1 MSSSTSPPPTG
12 LLDQAGV
19 ADLPAALDLVRDTLV
34 DALAGVTRPYAGTT
48 VEQARRIVDGVDLDS
63 PVGDLAA
70 ALAKLRATYLD
81 HTVWVHHPRY
91 QAHVNCPVALP
102 AVVADVVASVVNTS
116 MDTWDQSGAATLVEQ
131 RLVGWVGE
139 RTGFGPGAGGTFTSG
154 GTQSNLH
161 GLLLAREAARAAG
174 TDPRRW
180 CVVVP
185 EHAHSSVRR
194 AAHLLG
200 ISPTTAAGGTAD
212 GVVPVACD
220 EQGRVRPDALDRALQ
235 GARLRGLV
243 PVAVVGTAGTTDLG
257 AVDPLDAVA
266 DVAARHDTWLHV
278 DAAYGGGLLLS
289 PTRRH
294 LLAGI
299 ERADSVTV
307 DLHKTWFQPVAC
319 SMLLVRR
326 APTLVRHHADYLNP
340 APAPGRATTRRH
352 PTSSTT
358 ACRRPVASTPSSPGS
373 RCACSGPTPWA
384 GSSTGS
390 ATWPKP
396 CGRISRP
403 TPRSRS

>member
-70 ALAKLRATYLD
+70 ALAELRATYLD

-91 QAHVNCPVALP
+91 QAHLNCPVALP
-102 AVVADVVASVVNTS
+102 AVVADVVASVVSTS
-116 MDTWDQSGAATLVEQ
+116 MDTWDQSGAATLVGQ

-200 ISPTTAAGGTAD
+200 ISPTTAAGGTPTASCPWPATSRD
-212 GVVPVACD
+212 GS
-220 EQGRVRPDALDRALQ
+220 G
-235 GARLRGLV
+235 
-243 PVAVVGTAGTTDLG
+243 
-257 AVDPLDAVA
+257 
-266 DVAARHDTWLHV
+266 
-278 DAAYGGGLLLS
+278 
-289 PTRRH
+289 
-294 LLAGI
+294 
-299 ERADSVTV
+299 
-307 DLHKTWFQPVAC
+307 
-319 SMLLVRR
+319 
-326 APTLVRHHADYLNP
+326 PTLSTGRCREHGCADWSPSPSLARP
-340 APAPGRATTRRH
+340 EP
-352 PTSSTT
+352 PTSARST
-358 ACRRPVASTPSSPGS
+358 RSTPSPTSRPATTPGCTSTRRTAAGCCSPPPGATCSPGS
-373 RCACSGPTPWA
+373 SGPTP
-384 GSSTGS
+384 
-390 ATWPKP
+390 
-396 CGRISRP
+396 
-403 TPRSRS
+403 